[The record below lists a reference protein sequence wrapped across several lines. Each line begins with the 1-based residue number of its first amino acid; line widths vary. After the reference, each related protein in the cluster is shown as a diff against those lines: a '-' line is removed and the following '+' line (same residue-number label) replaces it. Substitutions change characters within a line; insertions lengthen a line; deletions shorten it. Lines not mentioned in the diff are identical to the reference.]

1 MANRFS
7 QYLANLL
14 PRTGRIIREDG
25 LPLNQADA
33 MLADPGVA
41 ALDGTLYRGFWE
53 GSLPGN
59 TTYNFVIDIPAG
71 LDLLGFSRITTV
83 QDQSISSRFI
93 SVTGFTSAQGP
104 ITGLSFDRRAGRKS
118 VSQCAIH
125 RAATVSGVL
134 QHSPAAPLS
143 VATATAQRVPSVQTE
158 VGAIPA
164 FDSGEL
170 PGFQY
175 INATG
180 NPAQLKLYLFWR
192 EVPVA

>member
-7 QYLANLL
+7 KYLSNLL
-14 PRTGRIIREDG
+14 PRTGRII
-25 LPLNQADA
+25 
-33 MLADPGVA
+33 
-41 ALDGTLYRGFWE
+41 
-53 GSLPGN
+53 
-59 TTYNFVIDIPAG
+59 
-71 LDLLGFSRITTV
+71 
-83 QDQSISSRFI
+83 
-93 SVTGFTSAQGP
+93 
-104 ITGLSFDRRAGRKS
+104 
-118 VSQCAIH
+118 